1 MADQKKQFT
10 IVLASQ
16 GADKLEAQFKAM
28 QAAAASM
35 GGSIDSALSSLNTKT
50 GTARQTFKVATDGA
64 LSFADALRQV
74 ERALKD
80 QKGLAWFQNGKP
92 KSALSSIKEKDLPGN
107 KQETTGVLST
117 AWKEANAARAEANR
131 KVWAEEQ
138 AALERRAKLERD
150 IARANGQVIIQ
161 NWKETERQKTLIA
174 QQEQKNRETAFNASV
189 RAQMTAL
196 NSATKLHKAE
206 ETYGAGSFQAAS
218 IKTAIQEAA
227 IRQTLQAQISKIQS
241 QVSAG
246 KFGNKAADNRLTA
259 AFSTAQQQLNAL
271 NSGLAKHNQSL
282 QEAEKSQSSFAGRVI
297 ESISIYRIFNATINT
312 AIEGLKSIPRVGI
325 QLEQT
330 TATLTAT
337 FGSFGQA
344 AQQIQ
349 YLNAEAER
357 TGLSLATLRS
367 SYATFSASAL
377 LAGQSAAT
385 VQKIFSDVNTTAT
398 TLHLTTDQVNGV
410 FLALSQMFNKGKV
423 QAEELTKQ
431 LSQTLPGITNQ
442 AAIALGKSAAEL
454 GEQMKKGLIPADDAV
469 QKMMAR
475 MAEAFGGPAFQ
486 RASSNLNAELGRLS
500 TGWTHLAEN
509 VYKATESSM
518 TSSVRWATSLTESFA
533 KVIGNSYETGRAV
546 ETMAGT
552 MTLIGLAALAKYAA
566 AALNANTSIIALKA
580 GTLSFMA
587 VAESFAPTAILVGLS
602 AIIAKAYE
610 TADALDEARKHAQA
624 LSDAKNAAL
633 KGPEAVKDLA
643 VQNDREV
650 QEFTG
655 QIQALQKAVD
665 SLMDTPEANKNRK
678 WLGLP
683 TAAEMKS
690 EIATLKEAKK
700 AREALLRKETA
711 VAPQAAYKPFE
722 SADLTAIAAE
732 AEIATLEKAGKKK
745 EALIK
750 SEIKNQKEARDQ
762 LLAEQQKAR
771 DAFFSGTL
779 SGEDW
784 VKAGKQLEETE
795 RLLSALDA
803 KAQAAGETVKE
814 KSRSK
819 SAAVKAGYTDVKT
832 SLQDEK
838 NAVTESLQQL
848 ETQYSNNV
856 IAISDYYAKKKALQQ
871 EDLALQ
877 IKVLKEQNALAVV
890 QGDSSKVAST
900 NLKLKELA
908 QKQSDLTQESLR
920 GETAAWRGL
929 EGAISDINAEYQ
941 QMLGKNGNSKLID
954 FQQKYREGRDKLI
967 QEKNGVNTTAQRK
980 AEIEVTLKQYDAL
993 ESYNKKLAE
1002 SQNAVNSYSL
1012 TKQHL
1017 TLQEE
1022 RIQNNLKLGAVSEI
1036 EALYQTQQARKS
1048 ALDSMNTYITTR
1060 EQALAGLPEG
1070 NEEVLSIRRIRE
1082 EWKSLSAETS
1092 LVASK
1097 FTTILGNNF
1106 SQGLVDF
1113 ATRSKTAG
1121 QAFSAFASGVLND
1134 LAKIAAQEASSQIMK
1149 LIISAAGSAFSS
1161 TASSTGTANQAA
1173 WDSISGWGSGI
1184 SPSKK
1189 GNVVEFRRG
1198 GIPDI
1203 GMQRQTFQFK
1213 RGGVGSL
1220 REDGPEAI
1228 LPLKRD
1234 ASGNLGVKQVGG
1246 GSAGGNVYNISVQV
1260 TANKNDS
1267 ADETGMK
1274 IARAMMKTIAR
1285 EEISNATRA
1294 GNTLNKTTKFG

>member
-92 KSALSSIKEKDLPGN
+92 KSALSSIKEKDLPGS
-107 KQETTGVLST
+107 KQEATGVLST

-174 QQEQKNRETAFNASV
+174 QQEQKNRETTFNASV
-189 RAQMTAL
+189 RAQMAAL

-227 IRQTLQAQISKIQS
+227 IRQTLQAQIAKIQS

-246 KFGNKAADNRLTA
+246 KFGNRAADNRLTA

-357 TGLSLATLRS
+357 TGLSLASLRT

-475 MAEAFGGPAFQ
+475 MAEAFDGPAFQ
-486 RASSNLNAELGRLS
+486 RASSNLKAELGRLS

-518 TSSVRWATSLTESFA
+518 TASVRWATSLTESFA
-533 KVIGNSYETGRAV
+533 KLTSNTYDTERAISQLGITLTVIA
-546 ETMAGT
+546 AGA
-552 MTLIGLAALAKYAA
+552 LGKAAGAALSAST
-566 AALNANTSIIALKA
+566 ALASTGSAVTALGVIA
-580 GTLSFMA
+580 SR
-587 VAESFAPTAILVGLS
+587 FAPTALLIGLGTIVG
-602 AIIAKAYE
+602 K
-610 TADALDEARKHAQA
+610 ALDAKFALDDAREA
-624 LSDAKNAAL
+624 AKKLIEAKEAAA
-633 KGPEAVKDLA
+633 KGPEAKIAFDVEADPEVQRLVGHFKELTSAKKDW
-643 VQNDREV
+643 DREA
-650 QEFTG
+650 G
-655 QIQALQKAVD
+655 QRKLLNGLTLLGVKEDPTKQLAAVEEALKARRKQ
-665 SLMDTPEANKNRK
+665 LTEEANKTVN
-678 WLGLP
+678 
-683 TAAEMKS
+683 AAPKS
-690 EIATLKEAKK
+690 FEKADLSTIAADIEIANLERVGRAKEAAQKK
-700 AREALLRKETA
+700 ERASQAEDRAKLLEAK
-711 VAPQAAYKPFE
+711 QQ
-722 SADLTAIAAE
+722 AE
-732 AEIATLEKAGKKK
+732 AALKKGGLDDAAFKTATA
-745 EALIK
+745 
-750 SEIKNQKEARDQ
+750 QV
-762 LLAEQQKAR
+762 AE
-771 DAFFSGTL
+771 S
-779 SGEDW
+779 
-784 VKAGKQLEETE
+784 E
-795 RLLSALDA
+795 RLLSELEKKAL
-803 KAQAAGETVKE
+803 AAGDTIK
-814 KSRSK
+814 KK
-819 SAAVKAGYTDVKT
+819 GAGAAVKAGYTDIKT
-832 SLQDEK
+832 NLQDEK
-838 NAVTESLQQL
+838 NVITESLQEL

-877 IKVLKEQNALAVV
+877 IQIAREQNAAAV
-890 QGDSSKVAST
+890 
-900 NLKLKELA
+900 A
-908 QKQSDLTQESLR
+908 QKDVGKISSTELQLKILLGKQAKISEEALR
-920 GETAAWRGL
+920 GETAAYQGL
-929 EGAISDINAEYQ
+929 RGAISDINAEYQ
-941 QMLGKNGNSKLID
+941 QMLGKDSSAQLID
-954 FQQKYREGRDKLI
+954 FQQKYRESIAKLT

-980 AEIEVTLKQYDAL
+980 AEIDATLKQYDAL
-993 ESYNKKLAE
+993 ESYNQKLAQ
-1002 SQNAVNSYSL
+1002 SQQAVTSYSL
-1012 TKQHL
+1012 AKEHL
-1017 TLQEE
+1017 ALQEE

-1060 EQALAGLPEG
+1060 EQALAGLPED
-1070 NEEVLSIRRIRE
+1070 NAEVRSIRRIRE

-1149 LIISAAGSAFSS
+1149 LIISAAGSALSS
-1161 TASSTGTANQAA
+1161 TAVDSFGANA
-1173 WDSISGWGSGI
+1173 SGRI
-1184 SPSKK
+1184 MPQSKK

>member
-92 KSALSSIKEKDLPGN
+92 KSALSSIKEKDLPGSR
-107 KQETTGVLST
+107 QETNGVLST

-174 QQEQKNRETAFNASV
+174 QQEQKNRETAFNTSV
-189 RAQMTAL
+189 RAQMAAL

-357 TGLSLATLRS
+357 TGLSLATLRT

-533 KVIGNSYETGRAV
+533 KLTSNTYNTERAISQLGITLTVIA
-546 ETMAGT
+546 AGA
-552 MTLIGLAALAKYAA
+552 LGKAAGAALSASTALASTGSAVTALGVIAA
-566 AALNANTSIIALKA
+566 R
-580 GTLSFMA
+580 
-587 VAESFAPTAILVGLS
+587 FAPTALLIGLGTIVG
-602 AIIAKAYE
+602 K
-610 TADALDEARKHAQA
+610 ALDAKFALDDAREA
-624 LSDAKNAAL
+624 AKKLIEAKEAAA
-633 KGPEAVKDLA
+633 KGPEAKIAFDVEADADVQRLAGQFKALTAAKKDW
-643 VQNDREV
+643 DREA
-650 QEFTG
+650 G
-655 QIQALQKAVD
+655 QRKLLNGLTLLGVKEDPTKELAAVEEALKTRRKQ
-665 SLMDTPEANKNRK
+665 LTEEANK
-678 WLGLP
+678 
-683 TAAEMKS
+683 TVSAAPKS
-690 EIATLKEAKK
+690 FEKADLSTIAADVEIANLERVGRAKEAAQKK
-700 AREALLRKETA
+700 ERASQAEDRAKLLEAK
-711 VAPQAAYKPFE
+711 QQ
-722 SADLTAIAAE
+722 AE
-732 AEIATLEKAGKKK
+732 AALKKGGLDDAALKAATT
-745 EALIK
+745 
-750 SEIKNQKEARDQ
+750 QV
-762 LLAEQQKAR
+762 AE
-771 DAFFSGTL
+771 S
-779 SGEDW
+779 
-784 VKAGKQLEETE
+784 E
-795 RLLSALDA
+795 RLLSELEKKAL
-803 KAQAAGETVKE
+803 AAGDTIK
-814 KSRSK
+814 KK
-819 SAAVKAGYTDVKT
+819 GAGAAVKAGYTDIKT
-832 SLQDEK
+832 GLQDEK
-838 NAVTESLQQL
+838 NVVAESLQEL

-877 IKVLKEQNALAVV
+877 IQVAKEQNAAAV
-890 QGDSSKVAST
+890 
-900 NLKLKELA
+900 A
-908 QKQSDLTQESLR
+908 QKDVGRISSTELQLKILLGKQAKISEEALR
-920 GETAAWRGL
+920 GETAAYQGL
-929 EGAISDINAEYQ
+929 RGAISDINAEYQ
-941 QMLGKNGNSKLID
+941 QMLGKDGSSQLID
-954 FQQKYREGRDKLI
+954 FQQKYRESIAKLT

-980 AEIEVTLKQYDAL
+980 AEIDTTLKQYDAL
-993 ESYNKKLAE
+993 EGYNQKLAQ
-1002 SQNAVNSYSL
+1002 SQQAVTSYSL
-1012 TKQHL
+1012 AKEHL
-1017 TLQEE
+1017 ALQEE

-1048 ALDSMNTYITTR
+1048 ALDSMNTYITAR
-1060 EQALAGLPEG
+1060 EQALAGLPED
-1070 NEEVLSIRRIRE
+1070 NAEVRSIRRIRE

-1121 QAFSAFASGVLND
+1121 QAFRAFALGVLND

-1149 LIISAAGSAFSS
+1149 LIISAAGAAFGSTSS
-1161 TASSTGTANQAA
+1161 GTANQGA
-1173 WDSISGWGSGI
+1173 WDSISGWGSGV

>member
-1 MADQKKQFT
+1 
-10 IVLASQ
+10 
-16 GADKLEAQFKAM
+16 
-28 QAAAASM
+28 M

-92 KSALSSIKEKDLPGN
+92 KSALSSIKEKDLPGS
-107 KQETTGVLST
+107 KQEATGVGSPKWLADNT
-117 AWKEANAARAEANR
+117 ARAEAYR
-131 KVWAEEQ
+131 KAWTAELAKQEREQ
-138 AALERRAKLERD
+138 EKRERAIAK
-150 IARANGQVIIQ
+150 ANSQAIIQ
-161 NWKETERQKTLIA
+161 QWKETERQKTLIA

-189 RAQMTAL
+189 RAQMAAL

-227 IRQTLQAQISKIQS
+227 IRQTLQAQIAKIQS

-246 KFGNKAADNRLTA
+246 KFGNKAADNRLTS
-259 AFSTAQQQLNAL
+259 AFATAQQQLNAL

-349 YLNAEAER
+349 YLNTEAER

-533 KVIGNSYETGRAV
+533 KLTSNTYDTERAISQLGITLTVIA
-546 ETMAGT
+546 AGA
-552 MTLIGLAALAKYAA
+552 LGKASGAALSAST
-566 AALNANTSIIALKA
+566 ALASTGSAVTALGVIA
-580 GTLSFMA
+580 SR
-587 VAESFAPTAILVGLS
+587 FAPTALLIGLGTIVG
-602 AIIAKAYE
+602 K
-610 TADALDEARKHAQA
+610 ALDAKFALDDAREA
-624 LSDAKNAAL
+624 AKKLIEAKEAAA
-633 KGPEAVKDLA
+633 KGPEAKIAFDVEADEGVQRLAGQFKELTSAKKDW
-643 VQNDREV
+643 DREA
-650 QEFTG
+650 G
-655 QIQALQKAVD
+655 QRKLLNGLTLLGVKEDPTKELAAVEEALKTRRKQ
-665 SLMDTPEANKNRK
+665 LTEEANKTV
-678 WLGLP
+678 G
-683 TAAEMKS
+683 
-690 EIATLKEAKK
+690 
-700 AREALLRKETA
+700 
-711 VAPQAAYKPFE
+711 AAYKPFE
-722 SADLTAIAAE
+722 NADLTAIAAE

-795 RLLSALDA
+795 RLLNALDA

-814 KSRSK
+814 KSKSK
-819 SAAVKAGYTDVKT
+819 SAAVKAGYTDIKT

-838 NAVTESLQQL
+838 NAVTESLQEL

-877 IKVLKEQNALAVV
+877 IQVAREQNAAAVAQRDV
-890 QGDSSKVAST
+890 GRISST
-900 NLKLKELA
+900 ELQLKILLG
-908 QKQSDLTQESLR
+908 KQAKISEEALR
-920 GETAAWRGL
+920 GETAAYQGL
-929 EGAISDINAEYQ
+929 RGAISDINAEYQ
-941 QMLGKNGNSKLID
+941 QMLGKDSSAQLID
-954 FQQKYREGRDKLI
+954 FQQKYRESIAKLT

-980 AEIEVTLKQYDAL
+980 AEIDATLKQYDAL
-993 ESYNKKLAE
+993 EGYNQKLAQ
-1002 SQNAVNSYSL
+1002 SQQAVTSYSL
-1012 TKQHL
+1012 AKEHL
-1017 TLQEE
+1017 ALQEE

-1048 ALDSMNTYITTR
+1048 ALDSMNTYITAR
-1060 EQALAGLPEG
+1060 EQALAGLPED
-1070 NEEVLSIRRIRE
+1070 NAEVRSIRRIRE

-1121 QAFSAFASGVLND
+1121 QAFRAFALGVLND

-1149 LIISAAGSAFSS
+1149 LIISAAGAAFGSTSS
-1161 TASSTGTANQAA
+1161 GTANQGA
-1173 WDSISGWGSGI
+1173 WDSISGWGSGV